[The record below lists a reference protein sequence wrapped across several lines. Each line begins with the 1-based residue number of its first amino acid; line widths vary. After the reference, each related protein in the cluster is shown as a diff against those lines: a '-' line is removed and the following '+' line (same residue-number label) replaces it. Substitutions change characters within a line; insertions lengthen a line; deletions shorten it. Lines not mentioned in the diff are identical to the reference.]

1 MNNKKIW
8 EKMKFNEISI
18 LDIFNFF
25 VALLSF
31 GVAVI
36 ALINSKQIEMD
47 VADYEFTLSQMPKVC
62 ILNQEFQIPLQ
73 SDFGADDSQVEG
85 YNRALDFSDISE
97 GYFPIKIPIYN
108 IGTGL
113 AQNCKVKLG
122 ILEQKNMAL
131 DCRDIFEVCNLNTYS
146 GGGDNYAKIRLEAYL
161 DNYIYIFQGEDFT
174 SIEYRRGNKQEYN
187 TKFNI
192 DYINAFPYILP
203 ISEEKEGATNYFEL
217 SEEFSIFILEAIRQ
231 EMLLSD
237 NKLSKP
243 IEMKLIINYQ
253 DLKNNEYCSEYL
265 LKFTS
270 ATESLSIIEPMIRM
284 QLEVEKITNE

>member
-1 MNNKKIW
+1 MNMKKSW
-8 EKMKFNEISI
+8 EKMKCDEISI
-18 LDIFNFF
+18 LDIFNFS

-31 GVAVI
+31 VVAVI

-73 SDFGADDSQVEG
+73 SNFNADDSDIDG
-85 YNRALDFSDISE
+85 YNRALDFSDISME
-97 GYFPIKIPIYN
+97 YFPIKIPIYN
-108 IGTGL
+108 IGIGL
-113 AQNCKVKLG
+113 AQNCKVELG
-122 ILEQKNMAL
+122 ILEQKNIVL
-131 DCRDIFEVCNLNTYS
+131 DCRDVFNICNLNTYS
-146 GGGDNYAKIRLEAYL
+146 GDGDNYAEIRLEAYL
-161 DNYIYIFQGEDFT
+161 SNYIYIFEGEDLK
-174 SIEYRRGNKQEYN
+174 SVEYRRRNKQEYN
-187 TKFNI
+187 TEFRI

-203 ISEEKEGATNYFEL
+203 ISEEKEDATNYFEL
-217 SEEFSIFILEAIRQ
+217 PEEFSIFILEAIRQ

-237 NKLSKP
+237 NKFSKP

-270 ATESLSIIEPMIRM
+270 ASKSLSIIEPMIRI
-284 QLEVEKITNE
+284 QLEVEENTNE